1 MDKRI
6 RVVFDRQKAASMTT
20 EGTVEV
26 IVTIKGTRVYVGT
39 GAKLKSY
46 QWKDGE
52 VVSHPDSMF
61 LNQIIQEH
69 VDDCEKILI
78 GMEFNKEPMRADI
91 FKTHLPER
99 MRHGIRFMVW
109 LKQRIKHRNL
119 REGTNAGLSVKHSF
133 PYSHDHSMDAN
144 ISSVYEQLL
153 DMEEYQKEEQAND
166 VGQQEERVAKS
177 AFHR

>member
-78 GMEFNKEPMRADI
+78 GMEFNKDTPA
-91 FKTHLPER
+91 
-99 MRHGIRFMVW
+99 
-109 LKQRIKHRNL
+109 
-119 REGTNAGLSVKHSF
+119 
-133 PYSHDHSMDAN
+133 
-144 ISSVYEQLL
+144 
-153 DMEEYQKEEQAND
+153 
-166 VGQQEERVAKS
+166 
-177 AFHR
+177 